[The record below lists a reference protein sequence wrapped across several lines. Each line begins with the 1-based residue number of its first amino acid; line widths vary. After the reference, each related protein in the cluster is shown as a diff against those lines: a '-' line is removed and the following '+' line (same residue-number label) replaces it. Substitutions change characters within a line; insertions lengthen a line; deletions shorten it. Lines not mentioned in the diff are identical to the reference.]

1 MSSPFV
7 IYDNAARALFGPAPK
22 LELLHEN
29 TEYPF
34 AHEAGVYIARDN
46 SLYVTSN
53 QFPARPHEQAIAATA
68 SSGKTIQITKVHLP
82 AAGTN
87 SSTTVRC
94 EEITPA
100 GIEMANGGVNYGEDA
115 VLFCSQG
122 HKESVGG
129 LVVMETTPPY
139 ATRSLVS
146 SFYGRPFN
154 SVNDVVVCPS
164 DGAVWFTDPN
174 YGHEQGIRNRPSLPN
189 QVYRFD
195 PATQHIRAMAD
206 GFGRP
211 NGICFSP
218 DERTVYVTDTDWI
231 HGDGTTDLARAST
244 IYAFDVAV
252 YHGQPFLVNRRLFA
266 MADTGIPDGIKCDV
280 HGNVYSG
287 CGDGVNVWSPGG
299 VLLGKILVAGG
310 AANFCF
316 GRNGEVFILNEHK
329 LWRATLAEST
339 KGALLGL

>member
-1 MSSPFV
+1 MAPSTPFTE
-7 IYDNAARALFGPAPK
+7 YDEAVRALFGPAPK

-29 TEYPF
+29 NDYPF
-34 AHEAGVYIARDN
+34 AHEAGVFIAKDN
-46 SLYVTSN
+46 TLWVTSN
-53 QFPARPHEQAIAATA
+53 QYAARSHEVTAASAT
-68 SSGKTIQITKVHLP
+68 SGKAIQITKVHLP
-82 AAGTN
+82 ETG
-87 SSTTVRC
+87 STTVKC
-94 EEITPA
+94 EEINPT
-100 GIEMANGGVNYGEDA
+100 GIEMANGGVNYSDNA

-122 HKESVGG
+122 TKESEGG
-129 LVVMETTPPY
+129 LVIMDTAPPY
-139 ATRSLVS
+139 ATSLLVS

-154 SVNDVVVCPS
+154 SVNDVVVS
-164 DGAVWFTDPN
+164 RKDGAVWFTDPN
-174 YGHEQGIRNRPSLPN
+174 YGHEQGIRLQPSLPN

-195 PATQHIRAMAD
+195 PATNHIRAMAD

-218 DERTVYVTDTDWI
+218 DEQTVYITDTDWI

-287 CGDGVNVWSPGG
+287 CGDGINIWSPGG
-299 VLLGKILVAGG
+299 ILLGKIRVEGG

-316 GRNGEVFILNEHK
+316 GRNGEIFILNENR
-329 LWRATLAEST
+329 LWRATLADST
-339 KGALLGL
+339 KGALLGI